1 MCVCVFVCIDVV
13 CVLIAGV
20 FATAAISSTCLGC
33 KQLSH
38 RTTAALLRGKVEAR
52 HFVRSRSAHIAARRS
67 QPLHNVPMTCSS
79 TRYQHTWRRYLT
91 LRRSYA
97 KINNLPRLQD
107 ALPFGPASP
116 YRWGRAPCH
125 LAWTARAPPPEHATP
140 PVSQVQLG
148 AAGSA
153 MQVQC
158 RLCSPRGCPAAPR
171 SEADSSFFSGV
182 RYSVLPQAMAALGKT
197 LRSELAQ
204 ITISISHIPPAP
216 LPLFP
221 HLPNGLSR
229 ALSLARALYTSLH
242 CAMLITTSRKRTGRL
257 KTTKMWISAATA
269 RLRPFACALLSV
281 LVPRSLQLSVTVKCW
296 LGTLRCCGEAHSAL
310 RVFQQAC
317 AARPAFSVLIATAPR
332 RRPGPSRCWCP
343 SLFSCP
349 PD

>member
-197 LRSELAQ
+197 LRSETGTNHYLYL
-204 ITISISHIPPAP
+204 SHPSCPPP
-216 LPLFP
+216 T
-221 HLPNGLSR
+221 LS
-229 ALSLARALYTSLH
+229 ASPEWTFSCALARARSLH
-242 CAMLITTSRKRTGRL
+242 
-257 KTTKMWISAATA
+257 
-269 RLRPFACALLSV
+269 FF
-281 LVPRSLQLSVTVKCW
+281 
-296 LGTLRCCGEAHSAL
+296 AL
-310 RVFQQAC
+310 RNAHHYITKTNRAAKDHEDVDLGGYGQVASICMRPALCAC
-317 AARPAFSVLIATAPR
+317 AALAATFCDSEVLAWHLAMLW
-332 RRPGPSRCWCP
+332 GGS
-343 SLFSCP
+343 
-349 PD
+349 